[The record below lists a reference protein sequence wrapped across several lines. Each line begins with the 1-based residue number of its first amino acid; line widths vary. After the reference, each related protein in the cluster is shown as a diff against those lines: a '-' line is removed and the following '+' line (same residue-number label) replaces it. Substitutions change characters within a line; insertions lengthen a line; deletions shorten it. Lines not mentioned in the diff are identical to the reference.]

1 MEIKI
6 QSVHF
11 DATSQLQSFIENKVS
26 KLEKYCDEI
35 ISAEV
40 VLRVV
45 KPETALN
52 KEASIKI
59 LVPKADDIYS
69 QKIADSFE
77 EAIDNVVDALTKQL
91 QKKKENRRIMIL
103 SISYSSTTPMPTRIF
118 DSHTRTI
125 TTRLI

>member
-11 DATSQLQSFIENKVS
+11 DATSQLQSFIEKKVS

-45 KPETALN
+45 KPETVLN

-59 LVPKADDIYS
+59 LVPKADDIFS

-77 EAIDNVVDALTKQL
+77 EAIDNVVDALIKQL
-91 QKKKENRRIMIL
+91 QKKKEKSNCK
-103 SISYSSTTPMPTRIF
+103 
-118 DSHTRTI
+118 
-125 TTRLI
+125 

>member
-11 DATSQLQSFIENKVS
+11 DATSQLQSFIEKKVS

-91 QKKKENRRIMIL
+91 QKKKEKSNCK
-103 SISYSSTTPMPTRIF
+103 
-118 DSHTRTI
+118 
-125 TTRLI
+125 

>member
-11 DATSQLQSFIENKVS
+11 DATSQLQSFIEKKVG
-26 KLEKYCDEI
+26 KLEKYCEGI
-35 ISAEV
+35 TSAEV
-40 VLRVV
+40 ILRVV

-59 LVPKADDIYS
+59 LVPKADDIFS

-77 EAIDNVVDALTKQL
+77 EAIDNVIDALIKQL
-91 QKKKENRRIMIL
+91 QKKKEKSNCK
-103 SISYSSTTPMPTRIF
+103 
-118 DSHTRTI
+118 
-125 TTRLI
+125 

>member
-11 DATSQLQSFIENKVS
+11 DATSQLQSFIEKKVN

-35 ISAEV
+35 TSAEV
-40 VLRVV
+40 ILRVV

-59 LVPKADDIYS
+59 LVPKSDDIYS
-69 QKIADSFE
+69 QKIANTFE
-77 EAIDNVVDALTKQL
+77 EAVDNVIDALIKQL
-91 QKKKENRRIMIL
+91 QRRKEKT
-103 SISYSSTTPMPTRIF
+103 SGK
-118 DSHTRTI
+118 
-125 TTRLI
+125 

>member
-11 DATSQLQSFIENKVS
+11 DATSQLQAFIEKKVS

-35 ISAEV
+35 TSAEV
-40 VLRVV
+40 ILRVV

-69 QKIADSFE
+69 QKVADTFE
-77 EAIDNVVDALTKQL
+77 EAIDNVIDALIKQL
-91 QKKKENRRIMIL
+91 QKKKEK
-103 SISYSSTTPMPTRIF
+103 SSGK
-118 DSHTRTI
+118 
-125 TTRLI
+125 

>member
-11 DATSQLQSFIENKVS
+11 DATSQLQSFIEKKVS

-45 KPETALN
+45 KPETVLN

-69 QKIADSFE
+69 QKIADTFE
-77 EAIDNVVDALTKQL
+77 EAIDNVVDALAKQL
-91 QKKKENRRIMIL
+91 QKKKEKSNCK
-103 SISYSSTTPMPTRIF
+103 
-118 DSHTRTI
+118 
-125 TTRLI
+125 

>member
-11 DATSQLQSFIENKVS
+11 DATSQLQSFIEKKVN

-35 ISAEV
+35 TSAEV
-40 VLRVV
+40 ILRVV

-59 LVPKADDIYS
+59 LVPKSDDIYS
-69 QKIADSFE
+69 QKIANTFE
-77 EAIDNVVDALTKQL
+77 EAIDNVIDALIKQL
-91 QKKKENRRIMIL
+91 QRRKEKT
-103 SISYSSTTPMPTRIF
+103 SGK
-118 DSHTRTI
+118 
-125 TTRLI
+125 

>member
-11 DATSQLQSFIENKVS
+11 DATAQLQSFIEKKVS
-26 KLEKYCDEI
+26 KLEKYCEGI
-35 ISAEV
+35 TSAEV
-40 VLRVV
+40 ILRVV

-77 EAIDNVVDALTKQL
+77 EAVDNVIDALIKQL
-91 QKKKENRRIMIL
+91 QKKKEKSNCK
-103 SISYSSTTPMPTRIF
+103 
-118 DSHTRTI
+118 
-125 TTRLI
+125 

>member
-11 DATSQLQSFIENKVS
+11 DATSQLQSFIEKKVS

-52 KEASIKI
+52 NEASIKI

-69 QKIADSFE
+69 QKIADTFE
-77 EAIDNVVDALTKQL
+77 KAIDNVVDALTKQL
-91 QKKKENRRIMIL
+91 QKKKEK
-103 SISYSSTTPMPTRIF
+103 SS
-118 DSHTRTI
+118 SK
-125 TTRLI
+125 